1 MDTALQYRLEHPGF
15 NASCPVRARRCPLK
29 ALPTGL
35 HRLQSSLEVAT
46 SLHAVIGS
54 ASPSGTAAAAAN
66 WISPG
71 QAVLE
76 TSWGVAMR
84 PLRCGRRPV
93 PRLGLPVSTISD
105 DIKLRRTIAT
115 SVLEP
120 QTTAVTT
127 PSPAA
132 GNGTSNSG
140 GGRTPDNDSPD
151 TLSLVNKEATSF
163 SSSPPVGVMDNS
175 TIASMDWNDW
185 MINSS
190 SSSSDGGEGTLALTP
205 GVSDA
210 GPPTAPEVG
219 GVGSGGDHLAGG
231 AARAA
236 AVASPQL
243 SSIGSTTTATIR
255 IAFYAVASSFDRR
268 QLEAKLRA
276 AYGSHA
282 VRKYPDVIHCQMS
295 RGWEAMPGSDVF
307 FFDYGVV
314 ACWGL
319 LPDAERDLVRNI
331 AVQCA
336 VQPLPECD
344 QERDIFRCSFTTN
357 PDDVNVLANMGSS
370 AATAR
375 SANTAD
381 IGASAGTAA
390 AAKPA
395 VAAQPGSSSDSM
407 GSMLDLEYGPG
418 GSLGSTSG
426 TTSSRRFNRR
436 AERGSGMTA
445 AAAAAATAAATG
457 SQPFI
462 SKQASAA
469 AGPHSVLSFPPKI
482 VDDTV
487 LLHVRHCGDIA
498 TLLAVSYALAQSTK
512 LSAFEKAVDTIVTE
526 TQGLPEALAEHGEVH
541 ISGKEIGKLIGRVF
555 VLKRS
560 VNLLGNV
567 AETPEFFWYAP
578 DQLQSLYTRITEYVE
593 LSERVEQLN
602 GRFGVLQEILELL
615 RAQEEDRH
623 GTRLELVVIW
633 LIVVE
638 VVLGV
643 FELLELFGVIGP
655 GGGF

>member
-1 MDTALQYRLEHPGF
+1 MDKTLQSRLAHAGVFVPCPIR
-15 NASCPVRARRCPLK
+15 ASRCPPK

-35 HRLQSSLEVAT
+35 HRLQSPFEVAPR
-46 SLHAVIGS
+46 LRAVIRL
-54 ASPSGTAAAAAN
+54 ASPSGAAAAAAK
-66 WISPG
+66 WVSPG
-71 QAVLE
+71 QAVLQ
-76 TSWGVAMR
+76 TPWSAVMR
-84 PLRCGRRPV
+84 HLRCGRCSV
-93 PRLGLPVSTISD
+93 PRIGLPALTISD
-105 DIKLRRTIAT
+105 DIDLRRTIAT
-115 SVLEP
+115 SALEP
-120 QTTAVTT
+120 RTTAVTN

-132 GNGTSNSG
+132 GNGTGNSG
-140 GGRTPDNDSPD
+140 AGLMPDIGSPA
-151 TLSLVNKEATSF
+151 TVSLASKEATSF
-163 SSSPPVGVMDNS
+163 SSDPSPVGVMDNS

-185 MINSS
+185 MISSTS

-205 GVSDA
+205 SGSN
-210 GPPTAPEVG
+210 GGSTTEPEAG
-219 GVGSGGDHLAGG
+219 GVAGGGDGLAGG

-243 SSIGSTTTATIR
+243 SSVGSTTTATIR

-268 QLEAKLRA
+268 QLETKLRA

-295 RGWEAMPGSDVF
+295 RGREAMPGSDVF

-336 VQPLPECD
+336 VQPLAERD
-344 QERDIFRCSFTTN
+344 QERDVFRCSFATN
-357 PDDVNVLANMGSS
+357 PDDVNVSANIESG

-375 SANTAD
+375 PANTSDTGVATTT
-381 IGASAGTAA
+381 AAATAA
-390 AAKPA
+390 AAKL
-395 VAAQPGSSSDSM
+395 AAPVQPGASSDSM
-407 GSMLDLEYGPG
+407 GSMLDVEYGPG

-426 TTSSRRFNRR
+426 ATSTRRFTRR
-436 AERGSGMTA
+436 AERSSGMA
-445 AAAAAATAAATG
+445 AAAAV
-457 SQPFI
+457 SQPYI
-462 SKQASAA
+462 STEASAV

-487 LLHVRHCGDIA
+487 LLHVRHCGDIP

-560 VNLLGNV
+560 VNLLGSV
-567 AETPEFFWYAP
+567 GQTPEFFWYAP

-602 GRFGVLQEILELL
+602 SRFAVLQEILELL